1 MRRRTLKLA
10 ITAVLVVALPA
21 ATAHALAPVG
31 SGVVGLWQGE
41 GDATDPFNGHDGT
54 LLGGMGFAPAT
65 PGQAFSFTKA
75 QQAVDVPDSATLYP
89 SGSFTVAGWVR
100 TSDTVDSQGLM
111 GHYECGLSC
120 PASLANSA
128 FGLFVDE
135 GKAEGWIRDADAGGP
150 SEENGQFLTG
160 SAMVANGADHHLAFE
175 RDSAAAEM
183 RLYVDGA
190 LDGSAALKEVATGP
204 LENLD
209 GEADDLYLGAFRRC
223 SGGEVGCDGTLVN
236 QLSGLLDDA
245 IYWERAVS
253 GAEIAA
259 IDAAG
264 PNGLTTDSTAPTS
277 AASAPAAASP
287 GDIPVNFTAS
297 DPPGP
302 SPQVHDPSGIARV
315 DLYVEGPGESSFTKA
330 ANAPGS
336 AEGGFTY
343 AVSAP
348 GTYGFAT
355 VATDAAGNAEAL
367 PASPD
372 AATEVTAPPASKPKV
387 TDFVTAVFVPPYLYL
402 RLKCPARFK
411 PGCLGNAVVVTSK
424 DRCTVHNGK
433 PSCRHGKLVS
443 TAVSANQKPNKWKLV
458 RLIVKPQ
465 YTARIEELANH
476 PDRKLLVVR
485 QSIHSKDF
493 EHGRPQTV
501 FHVYRVQRAT
511 SP

>member
-65 PGQAFSFTKA
+65 SGQALSFTKA
-75 QQAVDVPDSATLYP
+75 QQAVDVPDSAPLYP

-100 TSDTVDSQGLM
+100 TSDTVDTQTLI
-111 GHYECGLSC
+111 GHYECGLNC
-120 PASLANSA
+120 PGGLANSA
-128 FGLFVDE
+128 FALFVDG
-135 GKAEGWIRDADAGGP
+135 GKAEGWMRDADAGGP

-160 SAMVANGADHHLAFE
+160 SAMVANGADHHLAFV
-175 RDSAAAEM
+175 RDSAAEEM
-183 RLYVDGA
+183 RLYIDGS
-190 LDGSAALKEVATGP
+190 LDGSAPLKEVATGP

-209 GEADDLYLGAFRRC
+209 GEADDLYLGSFRRC
-223 SGGEVGCDGTLVN
+223 SVGGVGCDGTLVN

-277 AASAPAAASP
+277 AASAPAATSP

-297 DPPGP
+297 DSPGP
-302 SPQVHDPSGIARV
+302 SPRVHDPSGLSRV
-315 DLYVEGPGESSFTKA
+315 DFYAEGPGESSFTKVA
-330 ANAPGS
+330 SAPGS
-336 AEGGFTY
+336 AQGGFTY
-343 AVSAP
+343 AATVA

-355 VATDAAGNAEAL
+355 VATDAAGNVEAL

-372 AATEVTAPPASKPKV
+372 ATTEVTAPPASKPKV

-411 PGCLGNAVVVTSK
+411 PGCFGNAVAVTAK
-424 DRCTVHNGK
+424 DRCTSHDGKISCKHGK
-433 PSCRHGKLVS
+433 PMTSRI
-443 TAVSANQKPNKWKLV
+443 SANQKPNKWKLV
-458 RLIVKPQ
+458 KLIVKQQ
-465 YTARIEELANH
+465 YTARVEELAEH
-476 PDRKLLVVR
+476 PDQRLLVVR
-485 QSIHSKDF
+485 QSIHSMGFK
-493 EHGRPQTV
+493 HGRPQTV
-501 FHVYRVQRAT
+501 FHVYRVRRAI